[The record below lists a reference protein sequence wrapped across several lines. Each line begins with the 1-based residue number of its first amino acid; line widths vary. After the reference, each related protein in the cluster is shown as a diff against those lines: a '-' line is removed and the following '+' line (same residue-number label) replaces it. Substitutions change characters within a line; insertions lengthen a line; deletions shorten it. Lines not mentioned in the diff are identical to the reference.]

1 MSYFYQNFLVLIEF
15 NVTSFGGG
23 HMNSNDNIIFSCLL
37 LHNDKLTSYLEIS
50 NGNKGK
56 LGNKT
61 NFNF

>member
-15 NVTSFGGG
+15 NVTSFGVGIWIP
-23 HMNSNDNIIFSCLL
+23 MTIIFSCLL